1 MSTDIDPPTSPP
13 PPRITRRRVVH
24 ACDVCRTRK
33 IRCNGGQPCSACS
46 STNQECAYG
55 AEFQTKSKSDAILEG
70 VQRLEDAIQGVR
82 TMIQNVSFPPASNP
96 SPNGVFISSPQT
108 YHTASIVE
116 DHRSPARPEQN
127 IQNAV
132 LSPFHTS
139 TTESVLHWPHFDVF
153 PSLRQN
159 YVSVFNIE
167 QSRSP
172 VSERAT
178 SMFPYVGS
186 EDLRDVILSFQY
198 NVNFWYP
205 TMSHAKIIDLRLII
219 TEGNIGNDTLSCV
232 ALMVLALGCASQ
244 SVEKMYDGDDL
255 DSMDVDYQKSRRS
268 MSEMYFDGVLKKIH
282 IAHMEMSTAATQLLF
297 YVA

>member
-1 MSTDIDPPTSPP
+1 MSTDIDQPSSPR
-13 PPRITRRRVVH
+13 PRITRRRVVH
-24 ACDVCRTRK
+24 ACDVCRLRK
-33 IRCNGGQPCSACS
+33 IRCNGGQPCSTCS

-55 AEFQTKSKSDAILEG
+55 ADVNPKSKSDAILEG
-70 VQRLEDAIQGVR
+70 IQRMEDAIQGVR
-82 TMIQNVSFPPASNP
+82 TMIQNASFPPASNP
-96 SPNGVFISSPQT
+96 SPNGGFISSPQT

-116 DHRSPARPEQN
+116 DHRSPARSEQN

-172 VSERAT
+172 VSERPT

-186 EDLRDVILSFQY
+186 EDLRQIILSFQY
-198 NVNFWYP
+198 NINFWYP
-205 TMSHAKIIDLRLII
+205 TMSFAKINDLRLIVS
-219 TEGNIGNDTLSCV
+219 EGNISNDTPSCL

-244 SVEKMYDGDDL
+244 SVEKMYDGDEL
-255 DSMDVDYQKSRRS
+255 DPMDIDYQRSRRS
-268 MSEMYFDGVLKKIH
+268 MAEMYFDGVLKKIH
-282 IAHMEMSTAATQLLF
+282 IAHMEMSTAATQALF
-297 YVA
+297 FVA